1 MGPYTSADSDR
12 EPTVSDRELR
22 GRDEDGES
30 VFALAAQLA
39 RRASDGQLVVAAA
52 IGIVAAVLVGLVRPD
67 LWFLGLPLLCIGSF
81 GAWGI
86 AERTETERAARLGPH
101 FGGRRALAGVRV
113 SAAIIGTL
121 SGTLTLLTVVARMIG
136 TWKS

>member
-1 MGPYTSADSDR
+1 MISGH
-12 EPTVSDRELR
+12 EPR
-22 GRDEDGES
+22 GRGDDDGEN

-52 IGIVAAVLVGLVRPD
+52 IGIVAAVVVGLVRPD
-67 LWFLGLPLLCIGSF
+67 LWFLGLPLLCVGSF

-86 AERTETERAARLGPH
+86 AERTTAERTARMGPH
-101 FGGRRALAGVRV
+101 FGGRRALTSVRLT
-113 SAAIIGTL
+113 AAVIGTL
-121 SGTLTLLTVVARMIG
+121 SGLLTILVIVARMVG

>member
-1 MGPYTSADSDR
+1 MGHTSADSDR
-12 EPTVSDRELR
+12 TVSDRQRR
-22 GRDEDGES
+22 GREEDGES

-39 RRASDGQLVVAAA
+39 RRASDGQLVIAAA
-52 IGIVAAVLVGLVRPD
+52 TGIVAAVLVGLVRPD
-67 LWFLGLPLLCIGSF
+67 LWFLGLPLLCVGSF

-86 AERTETERAARLGPH
+86 AERTETERMARLGPD
-101 FGGRRALAGVRV
+101 FAGRRALVGVRV